1 MYQRNRQTNPGYAV
15 SGNQQGYIPGNVV
28 PAGNPQ
34 YPVSPAVAAPQQQQV
49 QYPPRT
55 GVQQQPVYTMAPVQQ
70 TPPQQVNHQQPA
82 QYTQQ
87 PQQAPVAR
95 APQYNTPAPAAKT
108 ANADTSGPQKPVTAK
123 IARID
128 AKDKVMD
135 FTSKMIKAYPQD
147 FANIHGQG
155 GKNHAMNSTIAINI
169 SDYSKGTGEKSVYLS
184 YNLDVEIFDFLY
196 RRADDAWSG
205 KLTDLQMRTTGPS
218 QPSFVFEDQKVNSY
232 QAQTV
237 NGVEIAPVS
246 FLSITH
252 DRNARTRCP
261 WIIQITNGMAP
272 IKRYSKG
279 SITYDGKQIQNST
292 SVYIPV
298 SEKDFY
304 KAMVRVTHFINAWE
318 HRSYQLIDRMCSEE
332 EAWYE
337 QQRNGKTAAGR

>member
-1 MYQRNRQTNPGYAV
+1 MYQRNRQPNPGYAMPAT
-15 SGNQQGYIPGNVV
+15 QPGYIPGNAA
-28 PAGNPQ
+28 PAGNSQFSAP
-34 YPVSPAVAAPQQQQV
+34 PVVAASQQQ
-49 QYPPRT
+49 PPRQYSPRT
-55 GVQQQPVYTMAPVQQ
+55 DAQQQPVRTVAQATQM
-70 TPPQQVNHQQPA
+70 PPQQGNF
-82 QYTQQ
+82 
-87 PQQAPVAR
+87 PQQAQYAPPQQRPAAP
-95 APQYNTPAPAAKT
+95 APQYNTPAPAQKP
-108 ANADTSGPQKPVTAK
+108 ANADTNGPKKPVSAK
-123 IARID
+123 ITRID

-155 GKNHAMNSTIAINI
+155 GKNHAMNSTISINI
-169 SDYSKGTGEKSVYLS
+169 SDYSKGTGDNSVYLS

-205 KLTDLQMRTTGPS
+205 KLTDLQMRTTGPG

-246 FLSITH
+246 FLTISH

-279 SITYDGKQIQNST
+279 SITYDGKQIQNAT

-318 HRSYQLIDRMCSEE
+318 HRSYQMIDRMCSEE

-337 QQRNGKTAAGR
+337 QQRTEKTAASR